1 MQHDKNSES
10 IFNPRNYSTL
20 FNNKNG
26 AGGLLKSIND
36 DDGWNEFVGLE

>member
-1 MQHDKNSES
+1 MQHDKNAES

-20 FNNKNG
+20 FNNKND

-36 DDGWNEFVGLE
+36 DDGWNEFVALE